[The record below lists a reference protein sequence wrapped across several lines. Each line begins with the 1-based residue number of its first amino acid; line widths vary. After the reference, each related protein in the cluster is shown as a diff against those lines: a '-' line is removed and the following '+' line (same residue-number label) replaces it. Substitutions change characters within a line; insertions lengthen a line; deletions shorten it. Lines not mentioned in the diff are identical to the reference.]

1 MNVIDES
8 EYAESMLRLFK
19 YHQDYQWQP
28 KANC

>member
-19 YHQDYQWQP
+19 YHQYYQWQP
-28 KANC
+28 KEN